1 MIKKFNLHIN
11 ITPETTVTN
20 DNSIVNNNKKTNK
33 LLPDAI
39 VLEEVGVYIGST
51 NGWQMEKKLLDS
63 VLPKR
68 PDIID
73 IQDKKLYRWPHLDL
87 PRQKV
92 DLLKDKFNC
101 KVIRNVDKADIEIIS
116 MNGMRKLIEMDWH
129 ASFTYSGMHTF
140 LTFLKAAD
148 ILTES
153 SLARCRQVLDGV
165 PKESRINIT
174 RDYPWNINS
183 SDYPQLLETSKII
196 AKHLDN
202 ERPKSNG
209 REAIVKGKDKVDI
222 YHHIINTSSQV
233 VFDVDINNIIDEDL
247 AVIENTELENIT
259 QMIKSSDREN
269 RSLALEML
277 ANCNVNKSFDVV
289 SNIYYW
295 HYDWLKDTNNWNTV
309 NVKALRAKMKTF
321 EGGGSIGTIYS
332 YNSYIKNLVEH
343 DKLTKF
349 AIDDTRKRLYKNIIS
364 DLAGTDNKGAV
375 FNIDIES
382 ITLKNELI
390 ENIINE

>member
-20 DNSIVNNNKKTNK
+20 DISIVNNNKKTNK

-129 ASFTYSGMHTF
+129 ASFTYSGMYAF
-140 LTFLKAAD
+140 LTFLPRAD

-153 SLARCRQVLDGV
+153 SLSRCRQVLDGV

-174 RDYPWNINS
+174 RDYPWNIDS
-183 SDYPQLLETSKII
+183 SKYPELLDTSKII

-222 YHHIINTSSQV
+222 YHHIINTSSQL

-259 QMIKSSDREN
+259 QMIKSTDREN

-382 ITLKNELI
+382 LTLKNELI

>member
-247 AVIENTELENIT
+247 AVIENTELKNIT

-364 DLAGTDNKGAV
+364 DLAGTDNEGAV

-382 ITLKNELI
+382 ITLKNKLI

>member
-20 DNSIVNNNKKTNK
+20 DNSIVNNNKITNK

-364 DLAGTDNKGAV
+364 DLAGTDNEGAV

-382 ITLKNELI
+382 ITLKNKLI

>member
-1 MIKKFNLHIN
+1 
-11 ITPETTVTN
+11 
-20 DNSIVNNNKKTNK
+20 
-33 LLPDAI
+33 
-39 VLEEVGVYIGST
+39 
-51 NGWQMEKKLLDS
+51 MEKKLLDS

-129 ASFTYSGMHTF
+129 ASFTYSGMYAL

-153 SLARCRQVLDGV
+153 SLSRCRQVLDGV

-174 RDYPWNINS
+174 RDYPWNIDS
-183 SDYPQLLETSKII
+183 SKYPELLDTSKII

-222 YHHIINTSSQV
+222 YHHIINPQNPKTP
-233 VFDVDINNIIDEDL
+233 
-247 AVIENTELENIT
+247 
-259 QMIKSSDREN
+259 
-269 RSLALEML
+269 
-277 ANCNVNKSFDVV
+277 
-289 SNIYYW
+289 
-295 HYDWLKDTNNWNTV
+295 LK
-309 NVKALRAKMKTF
+309 
-321 EGGGSIGTIYS
+321 
-332 YNSYIKNLVEH
+332 
-343 DKLTKF
+343 
-349 AIDDTRKRLYKNIIS
+349 
-364 DLAGTDNKGAV
+364 
-375 FNIDIES
+375 
-382 ITLKNELI
+382 
-390 ENIINE
+390 

>member
-1 MIKKFNLHIN
+1 MIKKFNLQIN
-11 ITPETTVTN
+11 IKPETTVTN

-33 LLPDAI
+33 LLPEAI
-39 VLEEVGVYIGST
+39 VLEEAGIYIGST
-51 NGWQMEKKLLDS
+51 NSWQLDKRLLEG

-68 PDIID
+68 PDVID

-116 MNGMRKLIEMDWH
+116 MNGMRKLVELDWH
-129 ASFTYSGMHTF
+129 ASFSYSGMYDF
-140 LTFLKAAD
+140 LSFLKSAD
-148 ILTES
+148 ILTQS
-153 SLARCRQVLDGV
+153 SLGKCRDLLDGI

-174 RDYPWNINS
+174 RDYPWNTDS
-183 SDYPQLLETSKII
+183 TGSVFETCKII
-196 AKHLDN
+196 DRYLDDN
-202 ERPKSNG
+202 RPKGGG
-209 REAIVKGKDKVDI
+209 REAVVKDKDKIDI
-222 YHHIINTSSQV
+222 YHHIVNTSSQL

-247 AVIENTELENIT
+247 AVIENTELENIE
-259 QMIKSSDREN
+259 QMITSSDRDN

-309 NVKALRAKMKTF
+309 NVKALKAKMKAF
-321 EGGGSIGTIYS
+321 EGGGSDNNIYS
-332 YNSYIKNLVEH
+332 YNNYIKNLVEH

-349 AIDDTRKRLYKNIIS
+349 AIDNTRERLYKHVIS
-364 DLAGTDNKGAV
+364 PLVGTDREETYFHV
-375 FNIDIES
+375 PIDS
-382 ITLKNELI
+382 LQLRDNLI
-390 ENIINE
+390 ENINND